1 MPPSADAMDE
11 LISSG
16 RVVDLILGVIVI
28 EVLVLPR
35 WRRRQGGPS
44 GRMAV
49 LLASLPG
56 IFLLLALRAALTRAG
71 WGWIAL
77 FLAGSFPAH
86 LADLWRR
93 PP

>member
-1 MPPSADAMDE
+1 MDE

-16 RVVDLILGVIVI
+16 HVVDLVLGVVLI
-28 EVLVLPR
+28 EVLVFPR
-35 WRRRQGGPS
+35 WSRRK
-44 GRMAV
+44 GRV
-49 LLASLPG
+49 TSRTGLLLASLPG
-56 IFLLLALRAALTRAG
+56 IFLLLALRGALTQAG

-77 FLAGSFPAH
+77 FLAASFPAH

>member
-1 MPPSADAMDE
+1 MDE

-16 RVVDLILGVIVI
+16 HAVDFILVIIAIELVVF
-28 EVLVLPR
+28 PR
-35 WRRRQGGPS
+35 WWRHR
-44 GRMAV
+44 GRVTTRMGL

-77 FLAGSFPAH
+77 FLAASFPAH

>member
-1 MPPSADAMDE
+1 MDE
-11 LISSG
+11 LIASG
-16 RVVDLILGVIVI
+16 HVVDLVLAIIVI
-28 EVLVLPR
+28 EVLVFPR
-35 WRRRQGGPS
+35 WRQRGGRQTR
-44 GRMAV
+44 RMAL

-56 IFLLLALRAALTRAG
+56 IFLLLALRAALTGAG

-77 FLAGSFPAH
+77 FLAASFPAH